1 MKNLTLNNLKTELKE
16 VNKKRLTNKENYT
29 KGDIDKL
36 AYDIVDT
43 YYFDVLNNW
52 EKYYKLIK

>member
-1 MKNLTLNNLKTELKE
+1 MRNLTLNNLKTELKE
-16 VNKKRLTNKENYT
+16 VNKKRLTNKENYI

-36 AYDIVDT
+36 AYDIMDI

-52 EKYYKLIK
+52 KKYYNLI

>member
-16 VNKKRLTNKENYT
+16 VNKKRLTNKENYK
-29 KGDIDKL
+29 KGNINKFD
-36 AYDIVDT
+36 YDVSNN

-52 EKYYKLIK
+52 EKYYNLI